1 MSAKKLYFITDS
13 TGMDEAS
20 FLEKVE
26 QACKAKVDLIQL
38 REKTGSDRDLLALA
52 QKVKAIADR
61 YEIPLF
67 IDDRIDIAMIVGC
80 HVHLGQTDIPIK
92 YARRLLPAGTM
103 IGATAKTVEQALQA
117 EKEGADC
124 LGVGAI
130 YPTTTKVVTILTEV
144 STLKEIC
151 GAVKIPVY
159 AIGGLNKD
167 NLHVLKGAP
176 IEGICVVTA
185 IMKSENTQQAVQE
198 LKEAMRSAL

>member
-13 TGMDEAS
+13 TGMDEAG

-61 YEIPLF
+61 YDIPLF

-92 YARRLLPAGTM
+92 YARQLLPAGTM

-151 GAVKIPVY
+151 QAVKIPVY

-167 NLHVLKGAP
+167 NLDVLKGAP

-185 IMKSENTQQAVQE
+185 IMKADDPEQAVHE
-198 LKEAMRSAL
+198 LREAMQAHL